1 MTQNS
6 SSTGR
11 KLKREIG
18 FVALLFTAI
27 TGIIGSGWL
36 FASLYA
42 AQYAGPGALIS
53 WVIGGG
59 ISIILT
65 LVFAEMGGMVPVA
78 GAIARIPYLSHG
90 TLSSFT
96 AGWLCWIAYV
106 TTAPIEVTAILDY
119 SSNYLPWLTLN
130 EHGDRVL
137 TNIGLIVATVLM
149 LIMTLVN
156 MLGVKWLARANTGIT
171 IWKILVPITVAVVLI
186 AVGFND
192 GNFTNFGGFA
202 PNGVAGIFAAVS
214 SGGIM
219 FCFFGFRLV
228 MDLAGEAKN
237 PGRDVPLAMIGAVLI
252 SLIMYMLLQ
261 VAFIGVIP
269 EDHLQNGWRGITENI
284 PGGPFAAFAAVL
296 GLGWLAV
303 ALYAD
308 AVVSPAGTGLT
319 YVGATARI
327 LYAMSKN
334 RQFPEIFEKLNRFN
348 VPVWSLL
355 FNFAAGMFLFLPF
368 PGWDELVSF
377 ISSAIV
383 LSFASGPVSMVAL
396 RYQMPHYKRPFR
408 LPFGIAL
415 SAISFVFVGFVVY
428 WTGWETNWK
437 VFLLAI
443 IGVLVMGVMRA
454 FRGQGAEPLH
464 LRQGIWM
471 LPYLIGL
478 AVISYL
484 GTFGGGLGV
493 LSQIESLVTITI
505 FSLAIFWLAVKL
517 RLPDADAKRLIGELE
532 T

>member
-1 MTQNS
+1 MAHNNS
-6 SSTGR
+6 SEGR

-18 FVALLFTAI
+18 FVALLFTAV

-42 AQYAGPGALIS
+42 AQYAGPGSIIS

-59 ISIILT
+59 ISIVLT

-78 GAIARIPYLSHG
+78 GAIARIPYFSHG

-119 SSNYLPWLTLN
+119 SSNYLPSLTVN
-130 EHGDRVL
+130 EHGERVL
-137 TNIGLIVATVLM
+137 TNLCLGVATALM
-149 LIMTLVN
+149 LLMTVVN
-156 MLGVKWLARANTGIT
+156 MLGVKWLARANTAIT
-171 IWKILVPITVAVVLI
+171 IWKILVPITVALVLI
-186 AVGFND
+186 AVGFNS
-192 GNFTNFGGFA
+192 GNLTNFGGFS
-202 PNGVAGIFAAVS
+202 PNGPAGIFAAVS

-252 SLIMYMLLQ
+252 SLIIYMLLQ
-261 VAFIGVIP
+261 VAFLGVIP
-269 EDHLQNGWRGITENI
+269 LYHLQNGWSGITENI
-284 PGGPFAAFAAVL
+284 PGGPFAAFAAML
-296 GLGWLAV
+296 GLSWLAV
-303 ALYAD
+303 ALYID

-319 YVGATARI
+319 YVGATSRI

-334 RQFPEIFEKLNRFN
+334 RQYPEVFEKLNRFN
-348 VPVWSLL
+348 VPIWSLL

-383 LSFASGPVSMVAL
+383 LSFAYGPVSMAAL
-396 RYQMPHYKRPFR
+396 RYQMPDYERPFR

-443 IGVLVMGVMRA
+443 VGIGVMGVMRA
-454 FRGQGAEPLH
+454 IRGQGAEPLH

-478 AVISYL
+478 GAISYL
-484 GTFGGGLGV
+484 GTFEGGLGL
-493 LSQIESLVTITI
+493 LSQIEALVIITVFSLV
-505 FSLAIFWLAVKL
+505 IFWLAVKL
-517 RLPDADAKRLIGELE
+517 RLPDADAKRLIGKAEK
-532 T
+532 